1 MLDLDELGIF
11 DADGHI
17 MEDVPAIIERLPE
30 KFHESSLLNVTG
42 IFPGVG
48 PHPVS
53 LARLPEGA
61 GSASRPEDWAQFI
74 ADLSLRA
81 AVIYPSYG
89 LAHGWTVD
97 VDMAIGTARAYNDWL
112 AQTYLPNPTLKGMA
126 LVPMHEPDA
135 AVDELKR
142 AVTELGMLG
151 AVLPATGLSQ
161 HLGAK
166 AYWPIYAE
174 AERLQCCISVHG
186 GIHGGLGFDK
196 VNVLALH
203 NAFGHAFSQSIAL
216 GTMVYNGIFDRFPN
230 LRVAYLEGGL
240 GWLVMAMER
249 LSGSYSNFT
258 PIDPRKELVQLDP
271 GESVAD
277 YIAKRIEEGRIFL
290 GIEGDEDALPAAID
304 MVGDGPFMFSSDFP
318 HEVNLSTIRHELD
331 ELLENGKIPDSTKC
345 AILRDNAQR
354 FYQWKGARP

>member
-11 DADGHI
+11 DADGHVL
-17 MEDVPAIIERLPE
+17 EDVPGIVELLPE
-30 KFHESSLLNVTG
+30 QFRESTMIKFSG
-42 IFPGVG
+42 IFPGTGPPSVG
-48 PHPVS
+48 

-61 GSASRPEDWAQFI
+61 GAARGPEGWAEFI
-74 ADLSLRA
+74 ADLSLRS

-89 LAHGWTVD
+89 LSHGWTVD

-112 AQTYLPNPTLKGMA
+112 AQTYLTNSTLKGMA
-126 LVPMHEPDA
+126 LLPMQEPDA

-151 AVLPATGLSQ
+151 AVLPATGLCQ

-174 AERLQCCISVHG
+174 AERLDCAISIHGGVHG
-186 GIHGGLGFDK
+186 GMGFDK
-196 VNVLALH
+196 VNVFALH
-203 NAFGHAFSQSIAL
+203 NAFGHAFSQAIAL
-216 GTMVYNGIFDRFPN
+216 GTMVLNGIYDRFPN

-249 LSGSYSNFT
+249 LSGSYSHFV
-258 PIDPRKELVQLDP
+258 PIDPRKELIQLDP

-290 GIEGDEDALPAAID
+290 GIEGEEDALPDVIE

-318 HEVNLSTIRHELD
+318 HEVNLSTIRHELE
-331 ELLENGKIPDSTKC
+331 ELLENGKIPDSTKT

-354 FYQWKGARP
+354 FYRCT

>member
-1 MLDLDELGIF
+1 MLDLDELGVF
-11 DADGHI
+11 DADGHVL
-17 MEDVPAIIERLPE
+17 EDIPAIIDLLPE
-30 KFHESSLLNVTG
+30 QFRESSMVNFTG
-42 IFPGVG
+42 IFPGTGPATVG
-48 PHPVS
+48 
-53 LARLPEGA
+53 LARMPEGA
-61 GSASRPEDWAQFI
+61 GGARGPEGWAQFI
-74 ADLSLRA
+74 ADLSLRT
-81 AVIYPSYG
+81 AVVYPSFG

-112 AQTYLPNPTLKGMA
+112 AQTYLTNPTLKGMA
-126 LVPMHEPDA
+126 LLPMHEPDA

-142 AVTELGMLG
+142 AVTELGMVG

-174 AERLQCCISVHG
+174 AERLDCCISIHG
-186 GIHGGLGFDK
+186 GIHGGMGFDK
-196 VNVLALH
+196 VNVFALH
-203 NAFGHAFSQSIAL
+203 NGFGHAFSQAIAL
-216 GTMVYNGIFDRFPN
+216 GTMVLNGIFDRFPN

-249 LSGSYSNFT
+249 LSGSYSHFV
-258 PIDPRKELVQLDP
+258 PIDPRKELIQLDP

-277 YIAKRIEEGRIFL
+277 YIAKRIGEGRIFL
-290 GIEGDEDALPAAID
+290 GIEGDEDALPAVID

-318 HEVNLSTIRHELD
+318 HEVNLGTIRHELE
-331 ELLENGKIPDSTKC
+331 ELLENGKIPDSTKS

-354 FYQWKGARP
+354 FYRCTEVG